1 MAKKNHECENCGYV
15 FGSNDR
21 VCKYCGTPN
30 PEYTPSYSWK
40 NVVSNAAAAVSGGN
54 DDSTHKIVA
63 GKGFNIWIFILL
75 LIFAWPIAIIYAI
88 IKAR

>member
-1 MAKKNHECENCGYV
+1 MAKKVHECENCGYD

-30 PEYTPSYSWK
+30 PDYTPSYSWK
-40 NVVSNAAAAVSGGN
+40 NVGSSS
-54 DDSTHKIVA
+54 DDSGTRIVH
-63 GKGFNIWIFILL
+63 GKGFNIWIFVLL
-75 LIFAWPIAIIYAI
+75 LIFAWPLAIIYAI